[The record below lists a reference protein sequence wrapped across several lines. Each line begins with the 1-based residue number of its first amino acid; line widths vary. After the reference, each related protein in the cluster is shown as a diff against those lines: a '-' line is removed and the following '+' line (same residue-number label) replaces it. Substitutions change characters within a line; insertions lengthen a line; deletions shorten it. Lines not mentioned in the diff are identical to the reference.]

1 MTIMAVDPVLA
12 RRAEIQR
19 IAQAT
24 GQRRELLSRLA
35 LLACRACLV
44 VILIPLAALLV
55 YVVIRGAS
63 AWSWAFFSHL
73 PTPAGIP
80 GGGIWNAIVGSFIID
95 AMAAAAAIPF
105 GIAAGLFLAESS
117 GRVAGVLR
125 LAADVLSGVPS
136 IVVAIFAYALLVA
149 HGIHHF
155 SAVAA
160 SFAIGILMLPVIMR
174 ASETAI
180 RGVPSMLSEAGM
192 ALGARK
198 ATIARKV
205 VLPAALPGLITGVLL
220 AVARGAGETAPLLFT
235 AVGSQYFSISP
246 TKPIA
251 AIPLVVYGNGIQAY
265 PDLVKIAWGSALFLV
280 VMILVLSVGSRLI
293 AARLRRVRSD

>member
-12 RRAEIQR
+12 RRAEIQQ

-24 GQRRELLSRLA
+24 DRRRELLSKLA
-35 LLACRACLV
+35 LLACRTCLV
-44 VILIPLAALLV
+44 ITLIPLAALLV

-63 AWSWAFFSHL
+63 AWNWAFFSHL

-95 AMAAAAAIPF
+95 AMAAAGAIPF
-105 GIAAGLFLAESS
+105 GIVAGLFLAESS
-117 GRVAGVLR
+117 GRFGAMLR

-136 IVVAIFAYALLVA
+136 IIVAIFAYALLVKTL
-149 HGIHHF
+149 GHF

-180 RGVPSMLSEAGM
+180 RGVPTELSEAGL

-198 ATIARKV
+198 ATIAGKV

-220 AVARGAGETAPLLFT
+220 AVARAAGETAPLLFT

-246 TKPIA
+246 AKPIA
-251 AIPLVVYGNGIQAY
+251 AIPLVIFQNGIQAY

-280 VMILVLSVGSRLI
+280 AMILVLSVGSRII
-293 AARLRRVRSD
+293 AARLRRVRRA

>member
-12 RRAEIQR
+12 RRAEIQQ

-24 GQRRELLSRLA
+24 GHRRELLSRLA

-105 GIAAGLFLAESS
+105 GIAAGLFLAESMDGS
-117 GRVAGVLR
+117 PEWCAWPPTCSPGCPR
-125 LAADVLSGVPS
+125 SSWPS
-136 IVVAIFAYALLVA
+136 
-149 HGIHHF
+149 
-155 SAVAA
+155 
-160 SFAIGILMLPVIMR
+160 
-174 ASETAI
+174 
-180 RGVPSMLSEAGM
+180 
-192 ALGARK
+192 
-198 ATIARKV
+198 
-205 VLPAALPGLITGVLL
+205 
-220 AVARGAGETAPLLFT
+220 
-235 AVGSQYFSISP
+235 SP
-246 TKPIA
+246 TRCSSPTGFTTS
-251 AIPLVVYGNGIQAY
+251 PPWRQAS
-265 PDLVKIAWGSALFLV
+265 PSGS
-280 VMILVLSVGSRLI
+280 SCCR
-293 AARLRRVRSD
+293 